1 MNVGELQRFYR
12 LRTAAFVQALTAML
26 GVLTSGV
33 LAGLLIAVALSL
45 LILVYQASRPSI
57 AVLGKA
63 PGKQAYGDIEQY
75 PENEAIPGLLMVR
88 PDVQFFFANNTTFRN
103 RVRDLLRT
111 IELSPRAVLIDLE
124 ASARL
129 DIDSIEM
136 LTDLQ
141 TELKAKGIELLL
153 ANLRAPVRDVLQ
165 RSGLIE
171 RIGKQHIYPSVEEGV
186 QAFQDGS
193 SRESTRE
200 EI

>member
-1 MNVGELQRFYR
+1 
-12 LRTAAFVQALTAML
+12 ML
-26 GVLTSGV
+26 GVLTLGV
-33 LAGLLIAVALSL
+33 LAGLLITVALSL
-45 LILVYQASRPSI
+45 LILVYQASRPSV
-57 AVLGKA
+57 AVLGKV

-75 PENEAIPGLLMVR
+75 PKNEAIPGLLMIC

-103 RVRDLLRT
+103 LLST
-111 IELSPRAVLIDLE
+111 IEPSPRAVLIDLE

-153 ANLRAPVRDVLQ
+153 ANVRAPVRDVLQ

-171 RIGKQHIYPSVEEGV
+171 RIGKQHIYLSDEEGV
-186 QAFQDGS
+186 RAFQDGS
-193 SRESTRE
+193 RRESNRE

>member
-45 LILVYQASRPSI
+45 LILAYQASRPSI

>member
-1 MNVGELQRFYR
+1 
-12 LRTAAFVQALTAML
+12 ML
-26 GVLTSGV
+26 GVLTLGV
-33 LAGLLIAVALSL
+33 LAGLLITVALSL
-45 LILVYQASRPSI
+45 LILVYQASRPSV
-57 AVLGKA
+57 AVLGKV

-75 PENEAIPGLLMVR
+75 PKNEAIPGLLMIR

-103 RVRDLLRT
+103 RVRNLLST
-111 IELSPRAVLIDLE
+111 IEPSPRAVLIDLE

-153 ANLRAPVRDVLQ
+153 ANVRAPVRDVLQ

-171 RIGKQHIYPSVEEGV
+171 RIGKQHIYLSDEEGV
-186 QAFQDGS
+186 RAFQDGS
-193 SRESTRE
+193 RRESNRE

>member
-111 IELSPRAVLIDLE
+111 IEPSPRAVLIDLE
-124 ASARL
+124 ASAWL

-141 TELKAKGIELLL
+141 TELKAEGIELLL

>member
-45 LILVYQASRPSI
+45 LILAYQASRPSI

-111 IELSPRAVLIDLE
+111 IEPSPRAVLIDLE

-141 TELKAKGIELLL
+141 TELKAEGIELLL